1 MYLLSNA
8 LAFTGVLN
16 GVHFLRDMKRC
27 PLSKKHVKLQ
37 NLIID
42 KQDGIYVVTL
52 SRPKALNALNQQT
65 MSELKEFFGEVA
77 PKADDLKGV
86 ILTGA
91 GEKSFV
97 AGADI
102 KEFLNV
108 EGNQGQELSQR
119 GQDIFFMIERFHKPV
134 IALVNGYALGG
145 GCELAMA
152 CHLRLATPNAI
163 FGQPEINLGIIPGYG
178 GTQRLIQNLG
188 KGRAVELLLTADSI
202 NAEQALQYGLVN
214 YVLEPE
220 AAMEKCKKIINKAAS
235 KGPIAIAKTIE
246 CINAYYDAQTDGFKK
261 EVEAFGEVT
270 RTGDFIEGATA
281 FVEKR
286 KPEFKGE

>member
-1 MYLLSNA
+1 MIY
-8 LAFTGVLN
+8 
-16 GVHFLRDMKRC
+16 D
-27 PLSKKHVKLQ
+27 

-42 KQDGIYVVTL
+42 NQDGIYVVTIN
-52 SRPKALNALNQQT
+52 RPKALNALNGQT
-65 MSELKEFFGEVA
+65 MSEIQHFFGTEA
-77 PKADDLKGV
+77 PQQADLKGV
-86 ILTGA
+86 ILTGS

-102 KEFLNV
+102 KEFLNIK
-108 EGNQGQELSQR
+108 GNQGGEMSQK
-119 GQDIFFMIERFHKPV
+119 GQDIFFLIERFSKPV

-152 CHLRLATPNAI
+152 CHLRVATPNAM

-178 GTQRLIQNLG
+178 GTQRLIQNIG
-188 KGRAVELLLTADSI
+188 KGKAVELLLTADNI
-202 NAEQALQYGLVN
+202 KADEALQCGLVN

-220 AAMEKCKKIINKAAS
+220 EAMAKCKKIISKAAS

-246 CINAYYDAQTDGFKK
+246 CINAYFDANTDGFAA
-261 EVEAFGEVT
+261 EVSAFNDVT
-270 RTGDFIEGATA
+270 QTNDFIEGATA

-286 KPEFKGE
+286 KPNFTGS